1 MKENKPT
8 THRLIIEYKTERERE
23 RIKIFRLNCMLNG
36 NKTMREVVMEMI
48 KKYNHYTTGLNT
60 LKKLNP

>member
-48 KKYNHYTTGLNT
+48 KEYNQKEITP
-60 LKKLNP
+60 LKP